1 MEAEKFPAMA
11 EVRMTSRLAGPAR
24 DQISQLRSQIPF
36 QIPFSCLYPV
46 NSSQ

>member
-24 DQISQLRSQIPF
+24 DQIFQLPFQLPF
-36 QIPFSCLYPV
+36 QIRFSALYPV